1 MRVAGDLTD
10 LLDCA
15 NNPAK
20 AAATGSK
27 Q

>member
-15 NNPAK
+15 NNPEK

>member
-1 MRVAGDLTD
+1 MRETGDLTD

-15 NNPAK
+15 NDPAK